1 MGLFN
6 KPHYMNTMKI
16 KALALIILLFHS
28 AIINAQRDKINHEE
42 RNDILGWLS
51 EYNVPAVGIGLINNG
66 KLVDNKVFGELRKGI
81 PAEDNSVFTIASVTK
96 VVTTIVVLKLVETGH
111 WDLDEPLCNYWVDPD
126 VADDAENKSLTTRH
140 VLSHQSGLPNWR
152 SDLDS
157 KKLEFL
163 FHPGAKYNYS
173 GEGFEY
179 LRKAIENKLNRPFE
193 EISYS
198 VLFKPQN
205 MLSTKFKW
213 SNEQEKTRFAY
224 RHTAEG
230 EEFRNQGCMQASAA
244 SGLLTTMSDFSAF
257 GIHVMNQADLSES
270 LFNDMTST
278 QTNIKKDYDQGLGW
292 QIVRNLPNDEYALV
306 HEGGE
311 WGVST
316 IAILLPESRNGII
329 VFTNGDRGDEVYSKV
344 VKEYLDNGSE
354 ILRILSGKS
363 YDPESIKTIEVSPD
377 ILSTYVGSYF
387 IETFKISID
396 IILENKTLKLVSP
409 YSTMV
414 LFAESETE
422 FFLKDDDF
430 KIEVVHGANN
440 SITGIMVI
448 YQGGEPEFAM
458 KSK

>member
-1 MGLFN
+1 
-6 KPHYMNTMKI
+6 MNTIKI
-16 KALALIILLFHS
+16 KGLALIILLSHS
-28 AIINAQRDKINHEE
+28 AIINAQRDKISNEE
-42 RNDILGWLS
+42 RSDILDWLS
-51 EYNVPAVGIGLINNG
+51 EYNVPAVGIGLIHNG
-66 KLVDNKVFGELRKGI
+66 KLVDNKVFGELRKGT
-81 PAEDNSVFTIASVTK
+81 PAEDNSIFTIASVTK
-96 VVTTIVVLKLVETGH
+96 AVTTIVVLKLVETGH

-126 VADDAENKSLTTRH
+126 IADDAELRSLTTRH

-152 SDLDS
+152 SELDS

-163 FHPGAKYNYS
+163 FHPGAKYHYS

-205 MLSTKFKW
+205 MLATKFKW
-213 SNEQEKTRFAY
+213 SDAQEKPRFAY

-230 EEFRNQGCMQASAA
+230 EEFGNQGCMQASAA
-244 SGLLTTMSDFSAF
+244 SGLLTTVGDFSAF
-257 GIHVMNQADLSES
+257 GIHVMNQAGLSES
-270 LFNDMTST
+270 LFNDMTSA

-316 IAILLPESRNGII
+316 IAILLPESKNGII
-329 VFTNGDRGDEVYSKV
+329 VFTNGDRGDEVYSRV
-344 VKEYLDNGSE
+344 VKKYLDNGSE
-354 ILRILSGKS
+354 VLRILSGKS
-363 YDPESIKTIEVSPD
+363 YDPESIKTIEVSSD

-396 IILENKTLKLVSP
+396 LILENGTLKLVSP

-430 KIEVVHGANN
+430 KIEVVQGANN

>member
-1 MGLFN
+1 MKGKTSLISLIPILFIGLGLQA
-6 KPHYMNTMKI
+6 PVNTETNLEFEEKV
-16 KALALIILLFHS
+16 
-28 AIINAQRDKINHEE
+28 QR
-42 RNDILGWLS
+42 WLT
-51 EYNVPAVGIGLINNG
+51 ENNVPAVGVGIIEDGELKYI
-66 KLVDNKVFGELRKGI
+66 KVIGELRKGI
-81 PAEDNSVFTIASVTK
+81 PAENSSIFTIASVTK
-96 VVTTIVVLKLVETGH
+96 AVTTIVVLKLVESGK
-111 WDLDEPLCNYWVDPD
+111 WDLDEPLFHYWVDPD
-126 VADDAENKSLTTRH
+126 VADDAENKLLTTRH

-179 LRKAIENKLNRPFE
+179 LRKAIENKLNSPFE

-198 VLFKPQN
+198 VLFAPQN
-205 MLSTKFKW
+205 MLSTNFNW
-213 SNEQEKTRFAY
+213 SNEQEKTKFAY
-224 RHTAEG
+224 RHTAESK
-230 EEFRNQGCMQASAA
+230 EYANQGGMQASAA

-270 LFNDMTST
+270 LFKDMTST

-316 IAILLPESRNGII
+316 IAVLLPESKNGII

-344 VKEYLDNGSE
+344 VKEYLDQGSE
-354 ILRILSGKS
+354 VLRILSGKS
-363 YDPESIKTIEVSPD
+363 YDPESIKTVEVSPE
-377 ILSTYVGSYF
+377 ILSSYAGSYF
-387 IETFKISID
+387 IESFKMSID
-396 IILENKTLKLVSP
+396 IVLANNTLKLVSP
-409 YSTMV
+409 YSTMN
-414 LFAESETE
+414 LFAESKTE

-430 KIEVVHGANN
+430 KVEVVQGGDN
-440 SITGIMVI
+440 SVTGIMVT

-458 KSK
+458 KTK